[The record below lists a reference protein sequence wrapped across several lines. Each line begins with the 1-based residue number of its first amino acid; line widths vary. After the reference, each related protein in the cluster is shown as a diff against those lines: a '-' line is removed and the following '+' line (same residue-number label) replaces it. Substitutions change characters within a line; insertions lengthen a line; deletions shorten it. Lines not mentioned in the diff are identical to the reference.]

1 MESEL
6 ENLLKINSM
15 YQDTIQGLEGVIKI
29 KDRIIH
35 DHLST
40 ISKLTEGRAQELK
53 DIKLMFFSK

>member
-35 DHLST
+35 DHLNT
-40 ISKLTEGRAQELK
+40 ISKLTEGRA
-53 DIKLMFFSK
+53 